1 MNLIVLNLQYNAKNE
16 LFLPKQIQKS
26 RASSNSIL
34 KENIK
39 TFMELN
45 EPTERIFNLDER
57 LVRFAG
63 ESIFFVR
70 KLAKAYELE
79 YYKNQLIRS
88 SGSASLNYGES
99 QGTITDKDYVF
110 KLSLVVKELKE
121 SRNSLRVLNYIK
133 EGEENERNWL
143 LSEVE
148 ELIAITSRM
157 MLNKLK

>member
-1 MNLIVLNLQYNAKNE
+1 LNLQYNAKNE

-143 LSEVE
+143 LTEVE

>member
-1 MNLIVLNLQYNAKNE
+1 MQYNAKNE

-34 KENIK
+34 RENIK

-133 EGEENERNWL
+133 EGEEKERNWL
-143 LSEVE
+143 LAEVE